1 MSKFSKQFN
10 SWHIVN
16 DKKYR
21 TATLYRKA
29 LCKKFRNW
37 KSPEDY
43 SELSQEVR
51 ALKIENEKLKA
62 DKQLVVVP
70 KFADDAIRSLSNGV
84 RGAFDAIYLIKSK
97 VEQYT
102 ELNADWIE
110 VYNWIFEGGN
120 SGIFERAFLDGYT
133 VEKEELYLLKN
144 KLTNRYLMKHK
155 LDFNLDFQESSS
167 DADTPIWKTKF
178 TQSEIDDM
186 ATGSYEQIEVTDV

>member
-10 SWHIVN
+10 LWHIVN

-51 ALKIENEKLKA
+51 ALMIENEKLKA

-70 KFADDAIRSLSNGV
+70 KFVDEYIKHCFLESIELCKVGWIAYKRIEDRRFS
-84 RGAFDAIYLIKSK
+84 GAFD
-97 VEQYT
+97 
-102 ELNADWIE
+102 WIE
-110 VYNWIFEGGN
+110 SHFEEFARAWI
-120 SGIFERAFLDGYT
+120 DGYT
-133 VEKEELYLLKN
+133 VAKEKMYHLKN
-144 KLTNRYLMKHK
+144 KLTEEYLYQ
-155 LDFNLDFQESSS
+155 DRSIFSECEIESMSF
-167 DADTPIWKTKF
+167 DAFKVEF

-186 ATGSYEQIEVTDV
+186 ETGSYEQIEVTDV